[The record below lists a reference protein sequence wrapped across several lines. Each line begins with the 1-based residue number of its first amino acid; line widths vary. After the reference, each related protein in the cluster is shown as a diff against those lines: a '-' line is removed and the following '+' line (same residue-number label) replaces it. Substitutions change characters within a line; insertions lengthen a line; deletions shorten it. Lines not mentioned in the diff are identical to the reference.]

1 MTVDTIIPLQKN
13 TSITPK
19 ERESLALRPV
29 KATDFDQLYQYRLQC
44 GWGEAR
50 LKDHW
55 QHPDRPLCI
64 FYITI
69 SGEHRDIGMGGWI
82 LDAPDDRAIACRETN
97 TVELSG

>member
-1 MTVDTIIPLQKN
+1 MTIDIKPDGAE
-13 TSITPK
+13 SISLTAE
-19 ERESLALRPV
+19 ERQSLAFRPA
-29 KATDFDQLYQYRLQC
+29 KEADFDQLYQYRIQC

-64 FYITI
+64 FYLVLDGKQT
-69 SGEHRDIGMGGWI
+69 DIGMGGWI
-82 LDAPDDRAIACRETN
+82 LDVPDDQVIACRETH